1 MSLQRVASAP
11 TGAHNG
17 RMADQPTPEQP
28 PLRIQR
34 PEPLGILP
42 VNRYGCAWNGCAWP
56 IAAFAILVV
65 LYLPWY
71 FTQRTPTGVHWGV
84 SLFVDLFIVA
94 LAWGYRIQN
103 LEEARK
109 AQEAQ
114 AAEAAGAD
122 AQPPSEPPEAPAS

>member
-1 MSLQRVASAP
+1 MVERPSP
-11 TGAHNG
+11 
-17 RMADQPTPEQP
+17 DQP

-42 VNRYGCAWNGCAWP
+42 INRYGCAWSGCAWP
-56 IAAFAILVV
+56 VAAFGAFIV

-71 FTQRTPTGVHWGV
+71 FTQRAPTWFHWGF
-84 SLFVDLFIVA
+84 SIFVDLFIAA
-94 LAWGYRIQN
+94 LAWGTRIQN

-114 AAEAAGAD
+114 AAEAAGSEAE
-122 AQPPSEPPEAPAS
+122 PPSEPPEAPPA